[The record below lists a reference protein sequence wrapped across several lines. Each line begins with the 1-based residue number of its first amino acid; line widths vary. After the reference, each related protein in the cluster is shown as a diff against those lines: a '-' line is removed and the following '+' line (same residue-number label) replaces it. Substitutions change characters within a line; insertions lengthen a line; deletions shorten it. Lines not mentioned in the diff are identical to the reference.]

1 MAIFNRKLLVY
12 QGLMPTSHVP
22 QSLLSQRRNSNIFLR
37 SDPAVVQLTELVSR
51 HEKAMGFGSKSRAAS
66 SAFTTW
72 NRAPSLLT
80 PGLTSININPLGGE
94 LPTNRLGG

>member
-1 MAIFNRKLLVY
+1 MAIFNSKLLVY
-12 QGLMPTSHVP
+12 QRLMPTSHVP

-66 SAFTTW
+66 SAFTTF
-72 NRAPSLLT
+72 RAPSLLT
-80 PGLTSININPLGGE
+80 PALTSININPLGGS